1 MVTDHGAVM
10 EMVELLT
17 ENFNPDDMAAL
28 AYGILNA
35 QRVQYIAYDR
45 AVLDEH
51 LYEMLEWDDDLD
63 EDMSEEDRDK
73 IVDHAFQ
80 SIDWNALLYD
90 LPDDLYDHVRESAQ
104 QILRDSASALGL
116 TVEEDE
122 D

>member
-1 MVTDHGAVM
+1 MVSDHRAVM

-28 AYGILNA
+28 AYGILEA
-35 QRVQYIAYDR
+35 QRVQLVAYDR
-45 AVLDEH
+45 AVLDEN

-63 EDMSEEDRDK
+63 EDMSQEDRDK

-80 SIDWNALLYD
+80 SSDWTSLLYD
-90 LPDDLYDHVRESAQ
+90 LPDDLYDHVREVTQ